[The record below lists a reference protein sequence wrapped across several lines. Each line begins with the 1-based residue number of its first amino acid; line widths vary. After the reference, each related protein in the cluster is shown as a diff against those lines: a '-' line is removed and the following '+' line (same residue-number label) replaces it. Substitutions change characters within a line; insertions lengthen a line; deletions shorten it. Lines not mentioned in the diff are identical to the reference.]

1 MTKAFN
7 RAVCAGIAAAILG
20 CTAAPA
26 FSETLFK
33 IVTVKDEIFVGLN
46 DAEMAQLG
54 NDAGALA
61 KSIASKGSVSLWQY
75 AVKKAAN
82 GDLQQAPLQKIG
94 VLANASLRVEPYK
107 TPLKV
112 LPHEVEKVD
121 SGQTPP
127 AEGQEPQKEATS
139 EPVKCVTDDATF
151 AQDGKKNV
159 FRVALKNT
167 CAQPQRCKVNVYV
180 VGSTGPIKGSTT
192 LTIPGAAAG
201 QYSQKTW
208 DMKVVQFGGSA
219 NMSRDCKAI

>member
-7 RAVCAGIAAAILG
+7 RAVGAGVAAAFLSL
-20 CTAAPA
+20 TAAPA

-46 DAEMAQLG
+46 DAEIGQLG

-82 GDLQQAPLQKIG
+82 GDLQQAPLQKVG

-112 LPHEVEKVD
+112 LPHE
-121 SGQTPP
+121 
-127 AEGQEPQKEATS
+127 
-139 EPVKCVTDDATF
+139 
-151 AQDGKKNV
+151 
-159 FRVALKNT
+159 
-167 CAQPQRCKVNVYV
+167 
-180 VGSTGPIKGSTT
+180 
-192 LTIPGAAAG
+192 
-201 QYSQKTW
+201 
-208 DMKVVQFGGSA
+208 
-219 NMSRDCKAI
+219 